1 MRFAEV
7 QSLLRG
13 LLGRQIREELPD
25 QGLFRF
31 ITLQIVTRPFD
42 HHAQASNKFVAGSPV
57 YGI

>member
-7 QSLLRG
+7 QSLLRR

-31 ITLQIVTRPFD
+31 KSLQIVTRSFD
-42 HHAQASNKFVAGSPV
+42 HHAQARNKFVTGSPV

>member
-7 QSLLRG
+7 QSLVRG

-31 ITLQIVTRPFD
+31 ITLQIVTRSFD
-42 HHAQASNKFVAGSPV
+42 HHAQARNKFVTGSPV